1 LPFSISIT
9 SAPSGSVV
17 AKGATDQLSAMLL
30 THAGFQ
36 QIDDWYGRRH
46 RLASTTSVA
55 DRKAVAAHAAE
66 MLRAARYEVHLDP
79 ALAAPAQVAAGTE
92 NTQSPYAAG
101 AELLALGDEIQAAET
116 GMDLVAPLE
125 RITHPE
131 HGAMEQLRQLLDG
144 TAEQLHGVND
154 GEAEALAVR
163 FGRAADRVFSARMDL
178 MNVTDQLRHLPK
190 ASPSPARRTRPASPA
205 NPAATAPAAL
215 QSPPCRPRTH

>member
-1 LPFSISIT
+1 MPFSISIT

-46 RLASTTSVA
+46 RLASTTSV
-55 DRKAVAAHAAE
+55 
-66 MLRAARYEVHLDP
+66 
-79 ALAAPAQVAAGTE
+79 
-92 NTQSPYAAG
+92 
-101 AELLALGDEIQAAET
+101 
-116 GMDLVAPLE
+116 
-125 RITHPE
+125 
-131 HGAMEQLRQLLDG
+131 
-144 TAEQLHGVND
+144 
-154 GEAEALAVR
+154 
-163 FGRAADRVFSARMDL
+163 
-178 MNVTDQLRHLPK
+178 TDQLRHLPK